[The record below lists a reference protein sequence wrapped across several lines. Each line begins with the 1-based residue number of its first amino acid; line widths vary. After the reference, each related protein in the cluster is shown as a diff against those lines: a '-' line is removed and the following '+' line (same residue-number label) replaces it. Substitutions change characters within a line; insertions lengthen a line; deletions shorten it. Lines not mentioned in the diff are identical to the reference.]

1 MCYSRTLAEQ
11 SPYYESLK
19 KRNIE
24 VLFCYESYDE
34 LVLMHLKQYKS
45 NFLMSVEKEMRDD
58 TEANKLENLSTSYLL
73 NDLRSCMR
81 ARDNIILYLFQIL

>member
-1 MCYSRTLAEQ
+1 M
-11 SPYYESLK
+11 
-19 KRNIE
+19 
-24 VLFCYESYDE
+24 
-34 LVLMHLKQYKS
+34 LMHLKQYKS

>member
-1 MCYSRTLAEQ
+1 
-11 SPYYESLK
+11 
-19 KRNIE
+19 
-24 VLFCYESYDE
+24 
-34 LVLMHLKQYKS
+34 
-45 NFLMSVEKEMRDD
+45 MSVEKEMRDD